1 MTTDLYETFN
11 VADRLAPAP
20 PTAEEATP
28 AAWVRHYAA
37 TALAAHYVFRKSL
50 GRQDPGNPVSATRPD
65 LGLLVTI
72 GTSATAAAVALL
84 NDRETAA
91 EIIWNLTPELG
102 ALNGE
107 WEEWLV
113 ATLDEHGINPADID
127 PDYEAADF
135 NSPSVRQVTA

>member
-1 MTTDLYETFN
+1 MG
-11 VADRLAPAP
+11 
-20 PTAEEATP
+20 
-28 AAWVRHYAA
+28 
-37 TALAAHYVFRKSL
+37 SL
-50 GRQDPGNPVSATRPD
+50 
-65 LGLLVTI
+65 
-72 GTSATAAAVALL
+72 AAAVARL

-91 EIIWNLTPELG
+91 EVIWNLTPELG

-113 ATLDEHGINPADID
+113 DTLDEHGINPADID

>member
-1 MTTDLYETFN
+1 MTDLYETFN

-50 GRQDPGNPVSATRPD
+50 PGLRADREPGSRPD

-72 GTSATAAAVALL
+72 GTSSLAAAVALL

-91 EIIWNLTPELG
+91 ETIWNLTPELG

-113 ATLDEHGINPADID
+113 DTLDEHGINPADID
-127 PDYEAADF
+127 PDYEAGDF

>member
-1 MTTDLYETFN
+1 MTDLYETFN
-11 VADRLAPAP
+11 IADRLAPAP
-20 PTAEEATP
+20 TTAEEATP

-50 GRQDPGNPVSATRPD
+50 GRLDPDSPVSATRPD

-72 GTSATAAAVALL
+72 GTSALAAAVALL

-91 EIIWNLTPELG
+91 ETIWNLTPELG

-107 WEEWLV
+107 WEAWLV
-113 ATLDEHGINPADID
+113 DTLDEHGVNPADID

-135 NSPSVRQVTA
+135 TSPSVRQVTA